1 MTSNRLTGTTAI
13 AGALALG
20 ASLEYFLDPSAGR
33 RRRHTV
39 RDRVLSALR
48 QGERRAIRR
57 VRRAESRTVGMA
69 KRTLNARRARREP
82 ADDVAL
88 AHRVETELFRRARVA
103 KSQIDINAEDGAVF
117 LRGVVERV
125 DDLAHLESVAAAIPG
140 VRSVENLLHLPG
152 TPAPPSRPKLVR
164 DRPAA

>member
-1 MTSNRLTGTTAI
+1 MTSNRLIGTAAI

-20 ASLEYFLDPSAGR
+20 ASLEYFLDSGAGR

-39 RDRVLSALR
+39 RDGVLSALR

-57 VRRAESRTVGMA
+57 ARRAESRTVGMA
-69 KRTLNARRARREP
+69 KRTLNARRAPTEP

-88 AHRVETELFRRARVA
+88 AHRVESELFRRARVA

-117 LRGVVERV
+117 LRGVVERQE
-125 DDLAHLESVAAAIPG
+125 DLAHVESVAAAIPG

-164 DRPAA
+164 ERPTT